1 MMTIHCSV
9 KLPDTNQM
17 LAKRNLEKGG
27 LVQMVI
33 DKAVID
39 YSIPYCPFDTG
50 VLANSPYGAY
60 AHNADTFG
68 SGKVVYNTPYA
79 RYLYYGRVY
88 GPNIPVFDDDSGV
101 PTRWFSPKGQKKHPT
116 GKDLQY
122 KTDQNPLA
130 GPFWVERM
138 KADHKQDILEEAKHA
153 AGIR

>member
-1 MMTIHCSV
+1 MIEIHCKV
-9 KLPDTNQM
+9 KLPDAEGL

-27 LVQMVI
+27 LVQQVI

-50 VLANSPYGAY
+50 VLANSPYTASPI
-60 AHNADTFG
+60 G

-79 RYLYYGRVY
+79 HYLYYGKVY

-122 KTDQNPLA
+122 KTDPNELA
-130 GPFWVERM
+130 GPFWTVRM
-138 KADHKQDILEEAKHA
+138 KADHMQDILKEAKDA
-153 AGIR
+153 AGIK